1 METNIKV
8 LLKSLAGYAPNIRK
22 KGIYEAPSTK
32 TATKTTIEN
41 KEKNDVIL
49 ERVLCF
55 NF

>member
-22 KGIYEAPSTK
+22 KGLEVPSTV
-32 TATKTTIEN
+32 EN

-49 ERVLCF
+49 ERALCF